1 MQEKFFSI
9 IVVALNPGEKLKK
22 TLDSIVGQ
30 NFADY
35 EVILKDGGSRD
46 RSLEELENNGFL
58 ARYPQI
64 RVVREADKGIYDAM
78 NQAVRLAAGRYI
90 QFLNCGDY
98 LYNENVLEQV
108 AGYIRATENIG
119 KKAGIYYGNQYNRLQ
134 KAEVHS
140 APEIN
145 DFTCY
150 RNVPCHQVCFYAGEL
165 FKERGYKTEYWVR
178 ADYEHF
184 LYCIYEKKQKAVFLP
199 LLIASYEGGGFSETA
214 ENRRRSAKEHREIT
228 LRYLGA
234 KKVCRYRLIMWL
246 TLAPLRGRLA
256 ESPAFSGMYN
266 KVKMGI
272 YRLFAKKVKD

>member
-30 NFADY
+30 TFADY

-108 AGYIRATENIG
+108 ADYIRA
-119 KKAGIYYGNQYNRLQ
+119 A
-134 KAEVHS
+134 
-140 APEIN
+140 
-145 DFTCY
+145 
-150 RNVPCHQVCFYAGEL
+150 
-165 FKERGYKTEYWVR
+165 
-178 ADYEHF
+178 
-184 LYCIYEKKQKAVFLP
+184 
-199 LLIASYEGGGFSETA
+199 
-214 ENRRRSAKEHREIT
+214 
-228 LRYLGA
+228 
-234 KKVCRYRLIMWL
+234 
-246 TLAPLRGRLA
+246 
-256 ESPAFSGMYN
+256 
-266 KVKMGI
+266 
-272 YRLFAKKVKD
+272 